1 MKKCFKC
8 GSEKEKSEFYRHKCM
23 SDGLLGKCKSCT
35 KIDVQDNRSKRRSYY
50 NEYDR
55 ARQHKGYAARRKW
68 AIKNKGVLKAH
79 RAMYKAIDSG
89 ELVRK
94 PCEVC
99 GDVKSK
105 GHHEN
110 YSKPLEV
117 VWLCQTHHHRRHAE
131 LKSEGVDIYKTVPKF

>member
-8 GSEKEKSEFYRHKCM
+8 GAEKETSEFYRHPQM
-23 SDGLLGKCKSCT
+23 GDGLLGKCKSCT
-35 KIDVQDNRSKRRSYY
+35 RIDVQANRSKRRYYY

-55 ARQHKGYAARRKW
+55 ARAKRGYPARRRW
-68 AIKNKGVLKAH
+68 SIKNKGVLKAH
-79 RAMYKAIDSG
+79 RIMRKAIADG
-89 ELVRK
+89 ELIRK
-94 PCEVC
+94 PCEIC
-99 GDVKSK
+99 GDIKSK

-131 LKSEGVDIYKTVPKF
+131 LKELGIDIYKTVPK